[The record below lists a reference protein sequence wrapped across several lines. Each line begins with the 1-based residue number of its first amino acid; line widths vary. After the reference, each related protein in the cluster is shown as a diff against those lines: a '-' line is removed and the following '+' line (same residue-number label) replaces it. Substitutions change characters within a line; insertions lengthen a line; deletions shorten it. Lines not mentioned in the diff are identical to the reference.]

1 MKPTTVLYIVI
12 VFMQLLTLVDQTF
25 LDGQWSGIVMWL
37 STMAFIAATLVFSMS
52 NAKKPRADHRAKA
65 GE

>member
-12 VFMQLLTLVDQTF
+12 VFMQLLTLVHQTF
-25 LDGQWSGIVMWL
+25 LHDDWNGIVMWL
-37 STMAFIAATLVFSMS
+37 STMAFIGATIVFSTS
-52 NAKKPRADHRAKA
+52 SGQKPRADQRTKA